1 MVGVLQGKPA
11 RPWWQHWKFWAG
23 IAAAVLSALVFVLLN
38 PETPR
43 LAIFWLFG
51 LAFGFVLQRSRFCFV
66 SAISNFALFRDGRL
80 LKGLLA
86 GLILATVGF
95 SVIMFS
101 SVPDP
106 SSGVIPVSAHVAP
119 LGWHLIIGGVLFGLG
134 MMLAGGCI
142 MGNLYRLGEGS
153 LSALLAL
160 FGVLIGLGA
169 LLLNWPWWWRN
180 LVSSA
185 PQVWLPASLG
195 WAGAISVTLAV
206 LAGLLWL
213 ILKLESKRQA
223 PSLRSCFNLKAMGG
237 WLKNWCSNIFVTA
250 WPLALGGVVL
260 ALLNVLEYQLVD
272 RPWGITGEVMRW
284 SEIMLNTIGLAPPPV
299 TSVPGT

>member
-1 MVGVLQGKPA
+1 MVEVTQSNPV
-11 RPWWQHWKFWAG
+11 RPWWKRWKLWAG
-23 IAAAVLSALVFVLLN
+23 LAAAAISALVFLQLN
-38 PETPR
+38 SETPR

-86 GLILATVGF
+86 GLILATAGF
-95 SVIMFS
+95 SIIMFS

-106 SSGVIPVSAHVAP
+106 SSGMIPVGAHVAP
-119 LGWHLIIGGVLFGLG
+119 LGWHLVLGGLIFGLG

-142 MGNLYRLGEGS
+142 MGSLYRAGEGS

-160 FGVLIGLGA
+160 FGVLVGLGV
-169 LLLNWPWWWRN
+169 LLYNWPWWWRTS
-180 LVSSA
+180 VSSS

-195 WAGAISVTLAV
+195 WAGALSVTLAA
-206 LAGLLWL
+206 LAGLFWW
-213 ILKLESKRQA
+213 ITARESRRLNRQ
-223 PSLRSCFNLKAMGG
+223 PLSHFNLRATGG
-237 WLKNWCSNIFVTA
+237 WLKHWRTNIFIAA
-250 WPLALGGVVL
+250 WPLALGGVIL

-272 RPWGITGEVMRW
+272 RPWGITGEMMRW
-284 SEIMLNTIGLAPPPV
+284 SEIMLTSIGLAPPPLAA
-299 TSVPGT
+299 VPGT